1 MEVSPRMKDAE
12 SDFLKS
18 KNYSVFVKKLSIAVM
33 IASATT
39 FAPVHAASQL
49 TDAELDTKFL
59 DVPIKSPYLTKKE
72 ADRQSAAAGNS
83 DATSATAFENA
94 QSVLV
99 ESPEGL
105 NNPLLSGVEQRIRSL
120 GVSDVAGVPNGVANS
135 GIEIPFGAENYS
147 FKWAGNVDQVYVA
160 PPTNI
165 DYLQSVYGADA
176 EFYLTKP
183 QVVRIEATSHRT
195 N

>member
-1 MEVSPRMKDAE
+1 MEVFLRIKETE
-12 SDFLKS
+12 SGYLTR
-18 KNYSVFVKKLSIAVM
+18 SVFVKRLCRVLM
-33 IASATT
+33 IGSAMTLT
-39 FAPVHAASQL
+39 SVYAASQL
-49 TDAELDTKFL
+49 TDAELDTKYL

-72 ADRQSAAAGNS
+72 ADRRSSTSS
-83 DATSATAFENA
+83 DQEAVSATAFENA

-99 ESPEGL
+99 QSPDAL
-105 NNPLLSGVEQRIRSL
+105 TNNPLLSGVEQRIRSL
-120 GVSDVAGVPNGVANS
+120 GISDVAGVPNGVANS

-165 DYLQSVYGADA
+165 EYLQTIYGADA
-176 EFYLTKP
+176 DFYVTKP
-183 QVVRIEATSHRT
+183 QVVRVEATAHR

>member
-83 DATSATAFENA
+83 DAPSATAFEMHS
-94 QSVLV
+94 QC
-99 ESPEGL
+99 
-105 NNPLLSGVEQRIRSL
+105 
-120 GVSDVAGVPNGVANS
+120 
-135 GIEIPFGAENYS
+135 
-147 FKWAGNVDQVYVA
+147 W
-160 PPTNI
+160 
-165 DYLQSVYGADA
+165 
-176 EFYLTKP
+176 
-183 QVVRIEATSHRT
+183 
-195 N
+195 